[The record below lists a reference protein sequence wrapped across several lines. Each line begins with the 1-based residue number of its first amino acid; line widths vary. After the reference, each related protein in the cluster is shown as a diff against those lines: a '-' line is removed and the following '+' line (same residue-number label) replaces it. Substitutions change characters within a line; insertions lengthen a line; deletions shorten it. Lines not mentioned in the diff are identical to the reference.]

1 MAKPNRKQP
10 RPFIA
15 PPTVFNYTSACCG
28 VQAKK
33 PSVLEVSKQS
43 EDKQGTL
50 GSWRCTGC
58 GKSCKCSRQLRKEEK
73 VAIDQ

>member
-1 MAKPNRKQP
+1 MAKPNRKAP
-10 RPFIA
+10 RPFVA

-50 GSWRCTGC
+50 GKFRCTGC
-58 GKSCKCSRQLRKEEK
+58 GKRCKCSRQLRKEE
-73 VAIDQ
+73 VAK

>member
-1 MAKPNRKQP
+1 MAKPKRAPK
-10 RPFIA
+10 PFNA

-50 GSWRCTGC
+50 GKFRCTGC
-58 GKSCKCSRQLRKEEK
+58 GKRAKVSRSLRKEEAK
-73 VAIDQ
+73 GE